1 MKTNIT
7 IDNYEA
13 YLLDYM
19 EGNLS
24 PDETKQLKAFV
35 AAQGLDWDELTAPLP
50 YLEAPQVAYE
60 GKEKLKQSPMSHRA
74 LRQAQWPKAQG
85 AKWAKGRTRQT
96 IVPLYVK
103 IASAAAAAGLLLT
116 MSLWPEKSMPKLE
129 PIAERSPILPG
140 RLVTASHT
148 PTLPPRTTH
157 FVQPQIVKKE
167 NDEIA
172 GTASE
177 IISGTVSERVEM
189 LLVAQLEPQKAQTLP
204 ISPIIDEPDFDLLAY
219 RMNTNLALAQIEANR
234 FDGFSYDED
243 DDRELSLIGKGL
255 LWLTNGR
262 HDSFASLIGAG
273 VKKAKQD
280 LTEAA
285 TDMALAAYYNV
296 SEQFEE
302 AKERWEYKQEE

>member
-7 IDNYEA
+7 TDNYEA

-35 AAQGLDWDELTAPLP
+35 AAQGLDWDDLTAPLP

-60 GKEKLKQSPMSHRA
+60 DKENLKQRSLS
-74 LRQAQWPKAQG
+74 LS
-85 AKWAKGRTRQT
+85 KGRTKHA

-116 MSLWPEKSMPKLE
+116 VSLWPEKSMPKLE
-129 PIAERSPILPG
+129 PIAETKPILPG
-140 RLVTASHT
+140 RLIAASET
-148 PTLPPRTTH
+148 TTLPQRTTH
-157 FVQPQIVKKE
+157 FVQQQTVRKG
-167 NDEIA
+167 NDKIA
-172 GTASE
+172 GIASE
-177 IISGTVSERVEM
+177 IISGTVHERVEM

-204 ISPIIDEPDFDLLAY
+204 TLPFVDEPDFDLMAY
-219 RMNTNLALAQIEANR
+219 RMNTNLALAQLEENR
-234 FDGFSYDED
+234 FDDFSYDED